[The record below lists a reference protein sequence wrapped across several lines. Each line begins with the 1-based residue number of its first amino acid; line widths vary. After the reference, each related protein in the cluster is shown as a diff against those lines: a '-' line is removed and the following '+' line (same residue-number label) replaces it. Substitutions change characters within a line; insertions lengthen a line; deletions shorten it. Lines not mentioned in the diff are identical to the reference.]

1 MSHNPTMN
9 ICYSTCLYQF
19 LLRCLI
25 FSPHHVQTQKVDLT
39 LSSLSPYPS
48 YQCLR
53 RAASSNFFLILLLIS
68 STTTALIQAIF
79 HTTYAIVFQLVSF
92 LLPLTPYLTIHYPIR
107 LETTTTTETI
117 LTEQDEAVKL
127 SKNDFI
133 YFERN

>member
-48 YQCLR
+48 YQCLQ
-53 RAASSNFFLILLLIS
+53 RAASSIFFLILLLIS

-79 HTTYAIVFQLVSF
+79 HMTYCHS
-92 LLPLTPYLTIHYPIR
+92 LLAGLLSSALDSLPYNTLSHQIR
-107 LETTTTTETI
+107 NYHHHGNHTDGTG
-117 LTEQDEAVKL
+117 
-127 SKNDFI
+127 
-133 YFERN
+133 